1 MSPITSM
8 WGLSE
13 KLAPF
18 SPTRSRAASKE
29 FKTMIG
35 LPSTWRYMTSP
46 SQNPV
51 SFHYSWKNKNSPRVF
66 FQTQNVS
73 HAYCNGITLAWPIRG
88 SPGGLGGYL
97 FCFDLRPRRT
107 KNAAEAP
114 PTQRATQKTIEGKVR
129 TKESGAAS
137 CSLIYIAG
145 SQSLTLS
152 YPRCVRR
159 IKERERW
166 HPDSYRSLKIS
177 SFWLPGGDCEDAA
190 QAQTLM
196 W

>member
-1 MSPITSM
+1 MIRMQRRNKTTQCS
-8 WGLSE
+8 
-13 KLAPF
+13 
-18 SPTRSRAASKE
+18 SRASD
-29 FKTMIG
+29 MICSLHLHVDLWTSRTEQTRLRCTWSHEMLCHLFV
-35 LPSTWRYMTSP
+35 LPRVKDEESLIDI
-46 SQNPV
+46 
-51 SFHYSWKNKNSPRVF
+51 SFHSTTATTIQS
-66 FQTQNVS
+66 T
-73 HAYCNGITLAWPIRG
+73 PIK
-88 SPGGLGGYL
+88 SCYIQCLP
-97 FCFDLRPRRT
+97 T
-107 KNAAEAP
+107 EETMAP